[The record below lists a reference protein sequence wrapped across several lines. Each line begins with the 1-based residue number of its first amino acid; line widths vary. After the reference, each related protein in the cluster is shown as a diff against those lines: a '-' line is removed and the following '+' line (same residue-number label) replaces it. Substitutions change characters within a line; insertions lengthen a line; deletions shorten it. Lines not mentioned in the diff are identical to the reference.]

1 MRPITE
7 YQDYRAYI
15 ADYYAYKKRTSAF
28 TWREFAKLAGFGS
41 PVYLKQ
47 VAEGKFNLSESAVAR
62 VAAAMNL
69 VGYEAD
75 YFGAMVAYAHA
86 KTESARHENF
96 AKMVAIAEENKVE
109 VVGAESFKFFDSY
122 KNVLLRELAPA
133 MPNARPMD
141 MAKACRPELSA
152 AEVSNTL
159 KFLVKS
165 GFLTKDKNGNYRQSS
180 KSVKMAPILQ
190 KKPHDCVI
198 LNEVC
203 HSGALERRDGA
214 IESGEVEESRPE
226 LKPLAATELQRQM
239 GELALKALDLPRSE
253 RNMTGLTLGMSKKC
267 YAEVVKE
274 LAECRRRI
282 VALVQSDSVVEKV
295 YRLNMQLFPMTERLD
310 DVTFKVAEQG
320 RSDLSERTSSP
331 RLPSS
336 SPLSFWRGDAVLER
350 SDRIESRESPSSLNK
365 KHPSPKRRKK

>member
-69 VGYEAD
+69 VGYEVD
-75 YFGAMVAYAHA
+75 YFGSMVAYAHA

-152 AEVSNTL
+152 AEVSDAL

-165 GFLTKDKNGNYRQSS
+165 GLLTRDKNGNYRQCS
-180 KSVKMAPILQ
+180 KSVKMDNSTA
-190 KKPHDCVI
+190 K
-198 LNEVC
+198 
-203 HSGALERRDGA
+203 S
-214 IESGEVEESRPE
+214 
-226 LKPLAATELQRQM
+226 LAATELQRQM
-239 GELALKALDLPRSE
+239 GELALAALDYPKAE
-253 RNMTGLTLGMSKKC
+253 RDMTGLTLGMSERC
-267 YAEVVKE
+267 YAEVVRE

-295 YRLNMQLFPMTERLD
+295 YRLNMQLFPMAERLD
-310 DVTFKVAEQG
+310 KKSVKVAAGVVQSRNKQS
-320 RSDLSERTSSP
+320 RSDLSERMSSSWPSSSSP
-331 RLPSS
+331 RPSS
-336 SPLSFWRGDAVLER
+336 SSPRRRGSL
-350 SDRIESRESPSSLNK
+350 SSLSK
-365 KHPSPKRRKK
+365 KHPSPQRRKK

>member
-28 TWREFAKLAGFGS
+28 TWREFAKLTGFGS

-69 VGYEAD
+69 VGYEVD

-86 KTESARHENF
+86 KTESARYENF
-96 AKMVAIAEENKVE
+96 AKMVAVAEENKVE

-141 MAKACRPELSA
+141 MAKACRPKLSA
-152 AEVSNTL
+152 AEVSDAL
-159 KFLVKS
+159 KFLVKN
-165 GFLTKDKNGNYRQSS
+165 GFLTKDKNGNYRQCT
-180 KSVKMAPILQ
+180 KSVKMDDSTA
-190 KKPHDCVI
+190 K
-198 LNEVC
+198 
-203 HSGALERRDGA
+203 S
-214 IESGEVEESRPE
+214 
-226 LKPLAATELQRQM
+226 LAATELQRQM
-239 GELALKALDLPRSE
+239 GELALSAMDYPKTE
-253 RNMTGLTLGMSKKC
+253 RDMTGLTLGMSERC
-267 YAEVVKE
+267 YAEVVRE

-310 DVTFKVAEQG
+310 
-320 RSDLSERTSSP
+320 ERMSSP
-331 RLPSS
+331 RPSS
-336 SPLSFWRGDAVLER
+336 SPPRRRGSL
-350 SDRIESRESPSSLNK
+350 SSLNK
-365 KHPSPKRRKK
+365 KHPSPPRRKK

>member
-69 VGYEAD
+69 VGYEVD

-152 AEVSNTL
+152 AEVSDAL

-165 GFLTKDKNGNYRQSS
+165 GLLTRDKNGNYRQCS
-180 KSVKMAPILQ
+180 KSVKMDNSTA
-190 KKPHDCVI
+190 K
-198 LNEVC
+198 
-203 HSGALERRDGA
+203 S
-214 IESGEVEESRPE
+214 
-226 LKPLAATELQRQM
+226 LAATELQRQM
-239 GELALKALDLPRSE
+239 GELALAALDYPKAE
-253 RNMTGLTLGMSKKC
+253 RDMTGLTLGMSERC

-274 LAECRRRI
+274 LAEYRRRI

-295 YRLNMQLFPMTERLD
+295 YRLNMQLFPMASIEPCHCEPPKPSCREPRNPSCSGPRNSLCHCEPRRGEAISD
-310 DVTFKVAEQG
+310 QNFKHHKG
-320 RSDLSERTSSP
+320 
-331 RLPSS
+331 
-336 SPLSFWRGDAVLER
+336 
-350 SDRIESRESPSSLNK
+350 LNK
-365 KHPSPKRRKK
+365 KHPSPQRRKK